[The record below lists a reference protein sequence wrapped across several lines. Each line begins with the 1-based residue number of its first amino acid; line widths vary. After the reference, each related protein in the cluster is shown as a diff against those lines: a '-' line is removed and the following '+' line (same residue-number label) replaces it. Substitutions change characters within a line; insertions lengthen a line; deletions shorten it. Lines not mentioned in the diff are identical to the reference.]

1 MDTSI
6 LYRKGTRYLLIP
18 FAIAFFVISIL
29 IGLLYGGYFNRIDV
43 LFKQDNEVRLNDLSM
58 QTVRVI
64 EEKFKSNMKVLEQI
78 SSVLYNSEDLFS
90 DQIIEYMKKK
100 VLDIGAIRLNM
111 VLPDG
116 TAKAVTKEGTVL
128 TGFNLG
134 DRVHFKE
141 SMKGKNDTR
150 FLPKARIDSQE
161 IFVCSVPIYGEK
173 GISGVL
179 IGVYDLSSVEHLLNL
194 QESTGSDFAFLVSN
208 DGSLITGRDRSEL
221 DILDNNIF
229 NSLNF
234 NYLAE
239 RYSLEKIKKDMDQ
252 SLSGSLCMYFDGL
265 EYTVAYNPVSF
276 GNCYLFSIIPSV
288 MLTRVSKKFINITI
302 FIAVIEVIFILIL
315 GIFFA
320 LTYRKNRYDIYDLA
334 FKDAVT
340 AGGNN
345 TWFRYEAEK
354 ILKNASKSSYALI
367 ILDIDNLKILNDTY
381 GYDTGNNI
389 INFVYNLVS
398 NILTEGEI
406 LSRVMQD
413 DFAILVKY
421 ISDKDIQNGLNHIV
435 QKMNE
440 CNMASLGLDENY
452 VISLSVGVYVIED
465 KGLNMLSIQDRAY
478 MALNSAKKTQGSL
491 LRYAFFQ
498 EKDRAR
504 LVEDKRIENRMEEAL
519 QNKEFIVHL
528 QPKYDIS
535 TNKISG
541 AEALV
546 RWEDPERGLVSP
558 GCFIPLFERNGFIY
572 KLDLYVF
579 EQVCILLRSELDRGV
594 EPYTIS
600 VNLSRSYLNRP
611 NFLDEFKN
619 ICKKYELSPKYLELE
634 LTESV
639 MFENMDLL
647 SEIINDMHDFGFTC
661 SLDDFGSGYSSLN
674 MLKSIPVD
682 VLKLDREFFT
692 EPEKTRARGSSVIE
706 SVILLAQKLNMKTV
720 SEGVEKDWQIE
731 FLREAKCDMVQG
743 FIFSKPVSM
752 EKYEEMAFEQ

>member
-18 FAIAFFVISIL
+18 FAIAFCVVIVFV
-29 IGLLYGGYFNRIDV
+29 GLLYTGYFSKINV
-43 LFKQDNEVRLNDLSM
+43 LFNEDSESYLNEISL
-58 QTVRVI
+58 QTVQLV
-64 EEKFKSNMKVLEQI
+64 EERLHSNMQVLEQI
-78 SSVLYNSEDLFS
+78 SSVFYTSDELFS
-90 DQIIEYMKKK
+90 DSIFEYMKKK
-100 VLDIGAIRLNM
+100 VLDIGAIRLD
-111 VLPDG
+111 LAKPDG
-116 TAKAVTKEGTVL
+116 TAIAITSEGKL
-128 TGFNLG
+128 FSDFNLS
-134 DRVHFKE
+134 DRDYFNE
-141 SMKGKNDTR
+141 SINGKNAVE
-150 FLPKARIDSQE
+150 FLHESYVDKQE
-161 IFVCSVPIYGEK
+161 IFVCSVPVYTK
-173 GISGVL
+173 SGIVGVL
-179 IGVYDLSSVEHLLNL
+179 LGVYDLASLEQLFDLEESS
-194 QESTGSDFAFLVSN
+194 SKDFSFLISE
-208 DGSLITGRDRSEL
+208 DGSLITGRERPEL
-221 DILDNNIF
+221 LPFGDNLI
-229 NSLNF
+229 SALNPQYF
-234 NYLAE
+234 SKG
-239 RYSLEKIKKDMDQ
+239 YSLECLKHDMKY
-252 SLSGSLCMYFDGL
+252 SLSGSMRMIIKDV
-265 EYTVAYNPVSF
+265 EYSVTYHPMSF
-276 GNCYLFSIIPSV
+276 GDCYLFSTIPSV
-288 MLTRVSKKFINITI
+288 MLEQVSKDFTKITI
-302 FIAVIEVIFILIL
+302 FIVIIECLFIFCL
-315 GIFFA
+315 GLFFA
-320 LTYRKNRYDIYDLA
+320 LVYRKNRYDIHDLA
-334 FKDAVT
+334 FKDNVT
-340 AGGNN
+340 SGGNN
-345 TWFRYEAEK
+345 TWFYYEAEK
-354 ILKNASKSSYALI
+354 ILKNESNNSYALI

-381 GYDTGNNI
+381 GYNVGNNVL
-389 INFVYNLVS
+389 NFVYNLVL
-398 NILTEGEI
+398 NL
-406 LSRVMQD
+406 LSKDEAVARVMQD

-421 ISDKDIQNGLNHIV
+421 ISDKDIENGLNHIV

-498 EKDRAR
+498 EKDRVR

-619 ICKKYELSPKYLELE
+619 ICKKYEVSPKYLELE

-692 EPEKTRARGSSVIE
+692 EPEKTRARGTSVIE

-731 FLREAKCDMVQG
+731 FLRDAKCDMVQG

-752 EKYEEMAFEQ
+752 EKYEEMAFKQ